1 MKKNKKYIKIFA
13 LTLFFMICLSVNAN
27 VKALTDDN
35 GNEVKCIIQE
45 SGLNIQSNRD
55 YCLTFD
61 TEIKGEKYAKLC
73 WYSSAYGKNICH
85 YINKEYKYLFI
96 DTSGNYRP
104 TTNQSAFDSEY
115 MIYIGA
121 NYYEAPSQVFKYNNY
136 KILNDSASDY
146 SNKSNILNVYTISL
160 GRTQYESLNSDNI
173 LNKGYNSLGVSF
185 QGLILK
191 IKNGILDYSNGGI
204 TSAFLGP
211 EIAKNDIETRILKT
225 NLDIYEFKNKNLSW
239 YDRNGEDYKN
249 IELIKD
255 NSTKPRNITYTY
267 EKVKNNEL
275 YNIEFS
281 VKGLK
286 KADKIFLGNYDS
298 DNKKYLQQFN
308 IISNTE
314 NPNARFVFN
323 DISKNAKID
332 ILIKDEKDNILI
344 SESVNIDIDIF
355 EDLKNGN
362 INDFFNY
369 VKNFINNKINKPIKN
384 IMNSFQLL
392 FNRLDADLQIGIVII
407 FLIMI
412 IFGIFRFL
420 MKG

>member
-1 MKKNKKYIKIFA
+1 MKKNNKYIKIFA

-35 GNEVKCIIQE
+35 GNEIKCILE
-45 SGLNIQSNRD
+45 NTGLENIANRD
-55 YCLTFD
+55 FCLTFN
-61 TEIKGEKYAKLC
+61 TEIKGIKYALIENGTSKNYYLTDFKKVILDI
-73 WYSSAYGKNICH
+73 SDKNIG
-85 YINKEYKYLFI
+85 YKYMIFI
-96 DTSGNYRP
+96 IS
-104 TTNQSAFDSEY
+104 
-115 MIYIGA
+115 
-121 NYYEAPSQVFKYNNY
+121 KYNYEENWTRLVGNLKITNSQNNKLQYELFYKDNQNNGNQVGEDIQPGQDFRYAFYLPNY
-136 KILNDSASDY
+136 TLANTFLINQNGEWIKYTEQIDNNINSDY
-146 SNKSNILNVYTISL
+146 KLTFKINRDKLLYTDYAIYDTNGNIVQEPTE
-160 GRTQYESLNSDNI
+160 Q
-173 LNKGYNSLGVSF
+173 K
-185 QGLILK
+185 
-191 IKNGILDYSNGGI
+191 
-204 TSAFLGP
+204 
-211 EIAKNDIETRILKT
+211 
-225 NLDIYEFKNKNLSW
+225 
-239 YDRNGEDYKN
+239 
-249 IELIKD
+249 
-255 NSTKPRNITYTY
+255 RNITYTY

-286 KADKIFLGNYDS
+286 KGDKIFLGNYDS
-298 DNKKYLQQFN
+298 DNEKYLQQFN

-369 VKNFINNKINKPIKN
+369 VKNFINNKINKPVKN

-407 FLIMI
+407 FLIII

>member
-1 MKKNKKYIKIFA
+1 MKNKKYIKIFA

-27 VKALTDDN
+27 VNAETNYYDENNVMYRLIFDDTQLKNFVQRDFALYYNSKDMQNEDIAKLQQTTQSGSYTYSLGFAKNKKLNMVIFEFSEEWQKNNNEKYIAIILPDYIAGNYGAISPRIYDD
-35 GNEVKCIIQE
+35 VKITKGSSGDYNFYAQGFQKSGYGLEMLNFNKNE
-45 SGLNIQSNRD
+45 SGVSVYKNGESALPGNSTLNIIIDKSGNIQRVNDMWNKNSTLMNEINTNTNKNIIYSSLD
-55 YCLTFD
+55 IWNWQL
-61 TEIKGEKYAKLC
+61 TEIVKP
-73 WYSSAYGKNICH
+73 
-85 YINKEYKYLFI
+85 KEDF
-96 DTSGNYRP
+96 
-104 TTNQSAFDSEY
+104 E
-115 MIYIGA
+115 
-121 NYYEAPSQVFKYNNY
+121 E
-136 KILNDSASDY
+136 
-146 SNKSNILNVYTISL
+146 
-160 GRTQYESLNSDNI
+160 
-173 LNKGYNSLGVSF
+173 
-185 QGLILK
+185 
-191 IKNGILDYSNGGI
+191 
-204 TSAFLGP
+204 
-211 EIAKNDIETRILKT
+211 
-225 NLDIYEFKNKNLSW
+225 
-239 YDRNGEDYKN
+239 
-249 IELIKD
+249 
-255 NSTKPRNITYTY
+255 RNITYTY

-275 YNIEFS
+275 YDIEFS

-286 KADKIFLGNYDS
+286 KGDKIFLGNYDS
-298 DNKKYLQQFN
+298 DNEKYLQQFN

-323 DISKNAKID
+323 DISKNARID

-362 INDFFNY
+362 INDFFTY

-392 FNRLDADLQIGIVII
+392 FNRLDVDLQIGIVII

>member
-1 MKKNKKYIKIFA
+1 MKKNNKYIKIFA
-13 LTLFFMICLSVNAN
+13 LTLFFMICLSFNAN
-27 VKALTDDN
+27 VKALTDDD

-61 TEIKGEKYAKLC
+61 TELKGEKYAKLC
-73 WYSSAYGKNICH
+73 WYSSAFGKNICH

-121 NYYEAPSQVFKYNNY
+121 NYYESPSQVFKYNNY

-185 QGLILK
+185 EGLILK
-191 IKNGILDYSNGGI
+191 IKNGILEYSAEGI

-275 YNIEFS
+275 YDLEFS

-286 KADKIFLGNYDS
+286 KGDKIFLGNYDS
-298 DNKKYLQQFN
+298 DNEKYLQQFN
-308 IISNTE
+308 IVSNTE

-355 EDLKNGN
+355 EDLKKGN
-362 INDFFNY
+362 LSDFFTY
-369 VKNFINNKINKPIKN
+369 VNNFINNKINKPIKN
-384 IMNSFQLL
+384 IMKSFQLL
-392 FNRLDADLQIGIVII
+392 FDNLDSNIQIAIVVI
-407 FLIMI
+407 FLIVILFTLFKFI
-412 IFGIFRFL
+412 I
-420 MKG
+420 

>member
-1 MKKNKKYIKIFA
+1 MKNKKYIKIFA

-35 GNEVKCIIQE
+35 GNKVKCIIQE

-85 YINKEYKYLFI
+85 YINKNYKYLFI
-96 DTSGNYRP
+96 DTSENYRP
-104 TTNQSAFDSEY
+104 TNNQSAFDSEY
-115 MIYIGA
+115 MIYIA
-121 NYYEAPSQVFKYNNY
+121 AEYFEAPNQVFKYNNY

-146 SNKSNILNVYTISL
+146 SNKSNILNVYTIVL
-160 GRTQYESLNSDNI
+160 GRTQYESLNSDKI
-173 LNKGYNSLGVSF
+173 LNKGYNSDLGVSF

-191 IKNGILDYSNGGI
+191 IKNGKLDYSNEGVASG
-204 TSAFLGP
+204 FLGP
-211 EIAKNDIETRILKT
+211 EIAKSDIETRILKT

-239 YDRNGEDYKN
+239 YERTAEDYKN

-275 YNIEFS
+275 YDIEFS

-286 KADKIFLGNYDS
+286 KGDKIFLGNYDS
-298 DNKKYLQQFN
+298 DNEKYLQQFN
-308 IISNTE
+308 IVSNTE

-323 DISKNAKID
+323 DISKNARID

-344 SESVNIDIDIF
+344 SESVNIEIDIF

-407 FLIMI
+407 FLII
-412 IFGIFRFL
+412 VLFTLFRFL
-420 MKG
+420 I